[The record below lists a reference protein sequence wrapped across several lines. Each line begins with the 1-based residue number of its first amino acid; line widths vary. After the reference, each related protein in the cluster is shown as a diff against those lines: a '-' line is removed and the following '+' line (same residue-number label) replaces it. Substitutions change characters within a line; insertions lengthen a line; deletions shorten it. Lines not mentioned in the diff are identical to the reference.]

1 MGQVVL
7 TMAPKFNHSN
17 ESGGMFDNLKS
28 RLGFGEGDDAGSRS
42 RRRGSRNDDYV
53 DDYDDDYVDDGE
65 FGEYGDY
72 ADDYED
78 EFGEYGPEYD
88 DGGASNYRPT
98 IREDARRR
106 SNAFE
111 TTSNARGAY
120 RNSNLV
126 TIDDVKAHT
135 QIPDRLKRDPLP
147 PRQNSGVG
155 RSTLSESVPSVAP
168 RQTRS
173 EGLDSLFT
181 PTVPENEAAP
191 RSASAYDPYEA
202 YESSAPSSHVP
213 ARSISVL
220 KPVSYGDVERIAKAL
235 KSGDVVVIALRNTPD
250 DLSKRILDFSFG
262 VASALDAAVECPG
275 EKVFAITRGQALS
288 EAEKQALRNQGVL

>member
-1 MGQVVL
+1 
-7 TMAPKFNHSN
+7 MAPKFNFAS
-17 ESGGMFDNLKS
+17 EAGGMLDNLKS
-28 RLGFGEGDDAGSRS
+28 RLGFNEGDEKGPRGG
-42 RRRGSRNDDYV
+42 RRAAHNDDFA
-53 DDYDDDYVDDGE
+53 DDYEDEFVDDGD
-65 FGEYGDY
+65 FGEYGDF

-88 DGGASNYRPT
+88 DGGASNYRPAVPV
-98 IREDARRR
+98 DKPRR

-135 QIPDRLKRDPLP
+135 QVPDRLKRDPLP
-147 PRQNSGVG
+147 PRQSSSVG
-155 RSTLSESVPSVAP
+155 RSPFDESASAPSRP
-168 RQTRS
+168 SRS

-181 PTVPENEAAP
+181 STAPETPERTNAG
-191 RSASAYDPYEA
+191 SSYDPYEA
-202 YESSAPSSHVP
+202 YESSTPSSHTP

-235 KSGDVVVIALRNTPD
+235 KSGDVVVIALRNTPN

-262 VASALDAAVECPG
+262 VASALDASVECPG
-275 EKVFAITRGQALS
+275 DKVFAITRGASLS

>member
-1 MGQVVL
+1 
-7 TMAPKFNHSN
+7 MAPKFNFSS
-17 ESGGMFDNLKS
+17 EAGGMLDSLKS
-28 RLGFGEGDDAGSRS
+28 RLGFNEGDDAGARGGRRSSR
-42 RRRGSRNDDYV
+42 DDYT
-53 DDYDDDYVDDGE
+53 DDYDDGYDDEGD

-88 DGGASNYRPT
+88 DGGASDYQPSAPVSRS
-98 IREDARRR
+98 RR

-126 TIDDVKAHT
+126 TIEDVKART
-135 QIPDRLKRDPLP
+135 QVPDRLKRDPLP
-147 PRQNSGVG
+147 PRQSSATA
-155 RSTLSESVPSVAP
+155 RSSFADDGYQAP
-168 RQTRS
+168 ASRTRS
-173 EGLDSLFT
+173 EGLDSLFSSTT
-181 PTVPENEAAP
+181 PDTPA
-191 RSASAYDPYEA
+191 RSHAGSSYDPYEA
-202 YESSAPSSHVP
+202 YESSTPSSHTP

-220 KPVSYGDVERIAKAL
+220 KPVSYSDVERIAKAL

-262 VASALDAAVECPG
+262 VASALDASVECPAD
-275 EKVFAITRGQALS
+275 KVFAISRGSSLS
-288 EAEKQALRNQGVL
+288 DAEKQALRNQGVL